1 MHEFSYYAP
10 RSLSEAI
17 GLLATHGAKARPL
30 CGGTDL
36 IIQMRA
42 GALRPT
48 SIIDVKQIRELRR
61 ISFDGTTGLYLG
73 AAVPC
78 VEVYENAAVLGR
90 YPGLADA
97 ARLIGS
103 VQIRHRAS
111 LGGNLVNGSPAADSV
126 PALIALGAT
135 ALVAGP
141 EDERTVPVEGFV
153 VAPGRTV
160 LRSGELLV
168 GLQVPPPPPAKSS
181 SAYLRFTPR
190 NEMDIA
196 VVGVGVA
203 LVMDGERC
211 LKAQI
216 ALGAVGPTQIIA
228 QEAAAYLTGRRLDQ
242 AALDHAGWLASRAA
256 TPIDDARGT
265 AEFRRHI
272 VSVLTRRALL
282 AAADRAR
289 VN

>member
-1 MHEFSYYAP
+1 MHELSYHAP
-10 RSLSEAI
+10 TSLAQA
-17 GLLATHGAKARPL
+17 LDLMTTYGAKARPL

-42 GALRPT
+42 GIAWP
-48 SIIDVKQIRELRR
+48 SVIIDVKRIEQLRR
-61 ISFDGTTGLYLG
+61 LSLNGTGLRLG

-78 VEVYENAAVLGR
+78 VEVYEHKEVSKL

-111 LGGNLVNGSPAADSV
+111 VGGNLANGSPAADSV

-141 EDERTVPVEGFV
+141 EGERTVPVEGFV
-153 VAPGRTV
+153 IAPGRTV
-160 LRSGELLV
+160 LRPGELLA
-168 GLQVPPPPPAKSS
+168 GLQIPPPASGSS

-196 VVGVGVA
+196 VVGVGAA
-203 LVMDGERC
+203 LVMRGKRC
-211 LKAQI
+211 LRARI
-216 ALGAVGPTQIIA
+216 ALGAVGPTQIVA
-228 QEAAAYLTGRRLDQ
+228 EEAAQYLAGRQLDQ
-242 AALDHAGWLASRAA
+242 TTLDHAGYLAAQAA
-256 TPIDDARGT
+256 TPIDDVRGT

-282 AAADRAR
+282 AAAARAGADR
-289 VN
+289 

>member
-17 GLLATHGAKARPL
+17 GLLATYGAKARPL

-48 SIIDVKQIRELRR
+48 SIIDVKRIRELRR
-61 ISFDGTTGLYLG
+61 ISFDGATGLYLG

-135 ALVAGP
+135 ALVAGL
-141 EDERTVPVEGFV
+141 EGERTVPVEGFV
-153 VAPGRTV
+153 VGPGRTV

-168 GLQVPPPPPAKSS
+168 GLRVSPPPAKSS

-242 AALDHAGWLASRAA
+242 AALDHAGRLASRAA